1 MTHTLGTSR
10 RRLAVLLLVCVAV
23 ALAGCSGWG
32 TNGPADESDASNA
45 SSDDLE
51 DEQNDD
57 SSNTTDGSD
66 ATNGSDSTTNG
77 SESDDGPP
85 DDGSD
90 SSDGDSADDPSGPD
104 ESGGEDTSDGSDDGS
119 EESTDEN
126 TESEPDGTDD
136 EETGDE
142 PSDEESPSEQPPED
156 ETGDGNDG
164 DENATDENGSDDPE
178 TYTLTVEAEGPVTI
192 ERLSDGATTT
202 REATDGTVEFTVLA
216 GDYDIKAG
224 AEEYVDP
231 MQSFGVAEDRT
242 VTLQRGGSI
251 TYTVL
256 DAETGEPIEG
266 AEISGLCDLWYS
278 SGDASISGQSNASGV
293 IEAETLVPTTCRYDT
308 QITAEGYE
316 PVSLGEINVPEDDGT
331 TVELQPEGSNA
342 TLALGVTSI
351 ARA

>member
-1 MTHTLGTSR
+1 MTPTLGTSR

-32 TNGPADESDASNA
+32 ANGPADEPDASNA

-66 ATNGSDSTTNG
+66 ATNGSDSTANG
-77 SESDDGPP
+77 EESDDGPP
-85 DDGSD
+85 DDGSASVD
-90 SSDGDSADDPSGPD
+90 DDSADDPNGTD
-104 ESGGEDTSDGSDDGS
+104 ESGGADTSDGSDDGS

-126 TESEPDGTDD
+126 TENESDGTDD
-136 EETGDE
+136 
-142 PSDEESPSEQPPED
+142 ESPSEQPPAD
-156 ETGDGNDG
+156 ENADENDG
-164 DENATDENGSDDPE
+164 DEDTTDENGSDDPE

-202 REATDGTVEFTVLA
+202 REATDGTVEFTVLE
-216 GDYDIKAG
+216 GDYDIRAG

-231 MQSFGVAEDRT
+231 MQSFGVTEDRT

-251 TYTVL
+251 TYTVV

-293 IEAETLVPTTCRYDT
+293 IEAETLIPTTCRYDT

-316 PVSLGEINVPEDDGT
+316 PASLGEINVPEDDGT